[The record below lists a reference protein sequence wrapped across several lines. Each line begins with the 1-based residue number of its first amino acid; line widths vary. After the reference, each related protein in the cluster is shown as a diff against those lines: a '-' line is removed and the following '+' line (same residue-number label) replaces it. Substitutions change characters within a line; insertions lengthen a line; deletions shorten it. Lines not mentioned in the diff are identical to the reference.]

1 MEIRLKVEGMMC
13 AGCENRIEKA
23 LKELP
28 NVESVEANHK
38 ESFVVI
44 CLNGDY
50 EKNKIKEKIENLGF
64 QVKEG

>member
-13 AGCENRIEKA
+13 DGCENRIEKA

-38 ESFVVI
+38 EDFVVI
-44 CLNGDY
+44 CLNGDC